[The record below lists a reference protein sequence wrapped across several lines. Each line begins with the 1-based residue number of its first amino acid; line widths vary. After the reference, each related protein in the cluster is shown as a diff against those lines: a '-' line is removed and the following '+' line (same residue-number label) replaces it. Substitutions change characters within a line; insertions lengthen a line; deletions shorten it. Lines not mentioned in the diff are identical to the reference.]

1 MKHLPL
7 LLLLSLLGCTA
18 TGAPTKRSPRP
29 NVLVVLVD
37 DLGWRDLGC
46 QGAEDIPTPHLDAL
60 AASGVRMTQ
69 GYVSHPYC
77 SPSRA
82 GILTGRYQQRF
93 GHEHNP
99 RYDEASDE
107 IGSDVRETFLP
118 ALLSD
123 AGYATAHVGKW
134 HVGAGEVFRPL
145 ARGYDEFFGFLGG
158 GHDYFRADGSSEYA
172 GPLWRGAAPTDEQPT
187 YLTDDLTNEALA
199 FVRRNRGGPF
209 FLLLAYNAPHSPDHV
224 TEEYMASL
232 QHIPNERRR
241 RYAGL
246 VGGVD
251 AGVGR
256 LMAELEELGIERD
269 TLVIFLSDNGGRR
282 GPSDNRPL
290 RGNKGWL
297 HEGGIRVPFL
307 MSWPGVLPAGVT
319 YDAPITALDVLPTAV
334 SLAGLQLPADLDG
347 LDLMPHLLGER
358 TEAPHDTLHWRV
370 CGGEGW
376 AVRRGRWKL
385 VRDVSMEAPALYDL
399 EQDLGE
405 DRDLAAEKPVLV
417 AELEALHAAWD
428 AGLVA
433 PRWSDGHRRSV
444 SMERDKASEAGQR
457 QFPMVWDEDPEP
469 RR

>member
-1 MKHLPL
+1 
-7 LLLLSLLGCTA
+7 
-18 TGAPTKRSPRP
+18 
-29 NVLVVLVD
+29 
-37 DLGWRDLGC
+37 
-46 QGAEDIPTPHLDAL
+46 
-60 AASGVRMTQ
+60 
-69 GYVSHPYC
+69 
-77 SPSRA
+77 
-82 GILTGRYQQRF
+82 
-93 GHEHNP
+93 
-99 RYDEASDE
+99 
-107 IGSDVRETFLP
+107 
-118 ALLSD
+118 
-123 AGYATAHVGKW
+123 
-134 HVGAGEVFRPL
+134 
-145 ARGYDEFFGFLGG
+145 
-158 GHDYFRADGSSEYA
+158 
-172 GPLWRGAAPTDEQPT
+172 
-187 YLTDDLTNEALA
+187 
-199 FVRRNRGGPF
+199 
-209 FLLLAYNAPHSPDHV
+209 
-224 TEEYMASL
+224 
-232 QHIPNERRR
+232 
-241 RYAGL
+241 
-246 VGGVD
+246 
-251 AGVGR
+251 
-256 LMAELEELGIERD
+256 
-269 TLVIFLSDNGGRR
+269 
-282 GPSDNRPL
+282 
-290 RGNKGWL
+290 
-297 HEGGIRVPFL
+297 VPFL

-457 QFPMVWDEDPEP
+457 QFPMVWDEDPES